1 MEQTKR
7 PRTSLGSSCCALI
20 LLGGIALGA
29 PAQTQTS
36 SPDNSGNNKGQQVTA
51 EQQSGQ
57 TSDRDLTAKIRRSVV
72 DDKSL
77 STYAHNVKII
87 TTNGAV
93 TLKGPV
99 QSEQEK
105 QQIAD
110 KAAAVVGPGKVDN
123 QLTVKQ

>member
-1 MEQTKR
+1 MEQKKR
-7 PRTSLGSSCCALI
+7 PRTSWVSSCCALI
-20 LLGGIALGA
+20 LFGGIALGA
-29 PAQTQTS
+29 PAQSQTAA
-36 SPDNSGNNKGQQVTA
+36 PDNSGNNKGQQVTA

-105 QQIAD
+105 QQIAE
-110 KAAAVVGPGKVDN
+110 KAAAIVGPNKVDN

>member
-1 MEQTKR
+1 
-7 PRTSLGSSCCALI
+7 
-20 LLGGIALGA
+20 LGGIALAA
-29 PAQTQTS
+29 PAQNQTAA
-36 SPDNSGNNKGQQVTA
+36 PDNSGNNKGQQVTA

-105 QQIAD
+105 QQIAE
-110 KAAAVVGPGKVDN
+110 KAAAVVGPNKVDN